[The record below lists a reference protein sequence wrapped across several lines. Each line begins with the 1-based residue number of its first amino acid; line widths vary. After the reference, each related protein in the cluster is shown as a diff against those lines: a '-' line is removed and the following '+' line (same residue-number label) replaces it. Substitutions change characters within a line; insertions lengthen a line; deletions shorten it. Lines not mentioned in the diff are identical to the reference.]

1 VNFLGVPLLEGG
13 EFCDTCSQLREK
25 VEAFDSFSEKCLHI
39 LDVQYCPYSPDD
51 RCGSCR
57 EPITLDSLLGG
68 CLEQFQTVYAHHCSI
83 TTSATA
89 SNDGS
94 SWMNDVKMQFEN
106 EYVVAWLLCIC
117 LFFILT
123 PCLCIYCFDHHKKD
137 EIEDHFE
144 REEDYWFH
152 WKRMPLW
159 RFKDNPLLEE
169 NVRSDIPLSEDSYLT
184 RDSNHWT
191 CCTRVAHDTHRV
203 AHDIRTPRANTAKLF
218 LDDHPYRPKGGL
230 DFADHSST
238 MQDDFKRCP
247 SYEDDGET
255 IRSERF
261 GGETFEGNS
270 ITQTSHE
277 PRPALSLLP
286 EQYQQL
292 KRGIRMTSPRSHPTS
307 PRPHPTSPRSH
318 PTSPMLSTPGF
329 SPRVDCIRF
338 HE

>member
-1 VNFLGVPLLEGG
+1 VSFLGIPFLEAG
-13 EFCDTCSQLREK
+13 EFCDTCSQLQEK

-39 LDVQYCPYSPDD
+39 LDVQYCPYSPND

-57 EPITLDSLLGG
+57 EPITLDSLFGG

-89 SNDGS
+89 SSDGS
-94 SWMNDVKMQFEN
+94 SWDVKMQFEN
-106 EYVVAWLLCIC
+106 EYVVVWLIFIC
-117 LFFILT
+117 LFFILI
-123 PCLCIYCFDHHKKD
+123 PCLCINCFDQHKKD
-137 EIEDHFE
+137 EIDDYYE
-144 REEDYWFH
+144 RDEDYWFH

-169 NVRSDIPLSEDSYLT
+169 NVRSDIPLSEDSYHDT
-184 RDSNHWT
+184 RD
-191 CCTRVAHDTHRV
+191 
-203 AHDIRTPRANTAKLF
+203 PRANTAKLF
-218 LDDHPYRPKGGL
+218 LADHPYRPKTRL

-261 GGETFEGNS
+261 GGETFEGGS
-270 ITQTSHE
+270 ITQTSHK
-277 PRPALSLLP
+277 PRPALTLLP

-292 KRGIRMTSPRSHPTS
+292 KRGIGMTSPRSHPTS
-307 PRPHPTSPRSH
+307 PI
-318 PTSPMLSTPGF
+318 LSTPGF
-329 SPRVDCIRF
+329 SPRVDAIRF